1 MQQNSEK
8 SEMNEILKVNTIPFG
23 PCAIDV
29 NAWKRLKLIV
39 KASDDRIGLCF
50 ALLGRIRA
58 NYVLVVDVIELAKL
72 STCNC
77 PYTAEQIRNIEKEAA
92 KQNMMFVGIL
102 HVHTSGSLPT
112 PSEQELVLWLALM
125 FKFERPLL
133 FFIVSMESLK
143 VAAYTVPPDVFAQ
156 LKDAIKLINFEDE
169 K

>member
-8 SEMNEILKVNTIPFG
+8 SEISEMLKVNAIPFG
-23 PCAIDV
+23 PCAIDF

-50 ALLGRIRA
+50 ALLGKIRA
-58 NYVLVVDVIELAKL
+58 NSFLVVDVIELAKL

-92 KQNMMFVGIL
+92 KQNMMLVGIL
-102 HVHTSGSLPT
+102 HAHNSGSVPT

-133 FFIVSMESLK
+133 FFVLSSESLK
-143 VAAYTVPPDVFAQ
+143 VGAYTVPPEVFAQ
-156 LKDAIKLINFEDE
+156 LKDAIKLINFEGE